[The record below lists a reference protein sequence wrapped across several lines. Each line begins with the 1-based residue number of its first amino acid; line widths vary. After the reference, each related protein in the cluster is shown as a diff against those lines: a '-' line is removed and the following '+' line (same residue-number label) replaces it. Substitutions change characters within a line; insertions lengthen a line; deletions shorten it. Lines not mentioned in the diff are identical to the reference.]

1 MGGGRGGV
9 GGVVGGGVVVGVKMR
24 DTESVVGRFVI
35 ESVVGQEVRIRV
47 EARTKRGRVLCF
59 DSLRMVVGDSMRVTF
74 PEEPRGRKRR

>member
-1 MGGGRGGV
+1 MGGS
-9 GGVVGGGVVVGVKMR
+9 VVVGVEMR
-24 DTESVVGRFVI
+24 DKEAVVGVVGRFVI

-59 DSLRMVVGDSMRVTF
+59 DSLRMGVGDSMRVTF